1 MKSWMKFLK
10 TYLMGILMMK
20 HKSVLLKECIDNL
33 NIKKDG
39 VYVDATLGFGGHSL
53 EILKRI
59 DKGFLFA
66 FDQDN
71 EAIEY
76 SKERLKEYH
85 NFKIIKSN
93 FANMLEC
100 LRKENID
107 KVDGILFD
115 IGVSSMQLDEDYRGF
130 SYHNDARL
138 DMRMDTDSSF
148 SAYELV
154 NNYSY
159 QDLVRVLRDY
169 GEEKYASSIAKN
181 IVRYRENKNIE
192 TTLELVEI
200 IKKSM
205 PMKALRDGHPARK
218 TFQAIRIEVNNELGV
233 LESGLEQAI
242 ELLNVGGRLC
252 VITFHSLEDRIV
264 KKMFKKYSEIDSR
277 FVKLPS
283 VPVEYLPKLKVISKG
298 IVPSE
303 EELDENNRS
312 RSARLRVVE
321 KIKD

>member
-1 MKSWMKFLK
+1 
-10 TYLMGILMMK
+10 MK
-20 HKSVLLKECIDNL
+20 HKSVLLYESVEGL

-39 VYVDATLGFGGHSL
+39 IYVDATLGYGGHSL

-59 DKGFLFA
+59 NEGFLFA
-66 FDQDN
+66 FDQDS

-76 SKERLKEYH
+76 SRERLKKYD
-85 NFKIIKSN
+85 NYKIIKSN
-93 FANMLEC
+93 FANMKEC
-100 LRKENID
+100 MHEIGVY

-154 NNYSY
+154 NQYSY
-159 QDLVRVLRDY
+159 QELVRVLRDY
-169 GEEKYASSIAKN
+169 GEERYASSIAKN
-181 IVRYRENKNIE
+181 IIKTREVTPIE
-192 TTLELVEI
+192 TTQELVEI
-200 IKKSM
+200 IKRSM
-205 PMKALRDGHPARK
+205 PMKELRDGHPARK
-218 TFQAIRIEVNNELGV
+218 TFQAIRIEVNHELDV
-233 LESGLEQAI
+233 LESGLTQAI
-242 ELLNVGGRLC
+242 ELVRPGGRIC

-264 KKMFKKYSEIDSR
+264 KNIFRKYSEVDSK
-277 FVKLPS
+277 FAKLPY
-283 VPVEYLPKLKVISKG
+283 VPEEYTPKLKIISKG

-303 EELDENNRS
+303 KELEENNRA
-312 RSARLRVVE
+312 RSARLRIVE

>member
-1 MKSWMKFLK
+1 
-10 TYLMGILMMK
+10 MMK
-20 HKSVLLKECIDNL
+20 HKSVLLKESIDFL
-33 NIKKDG
+33 NIREDG

-59 DKGFLFA
+59 NKGFLFA

-76 SKERLKEYH
+76 SKERLKDYD

-93 FANMLEC
+93 FSNMKEC
-100 LRKENID
+100 LDKERID

-130 SYHNDARL
+130 SYHNDALL
-138 DMRMDTDSSF
+138 DMRMDTDNYF
-148 SAYELV
+148 SASNVVNDYSYEELV
-154 NNYSY
+154 
-159 QDLVRVLRDY
+159 RILREY
-169 GEEKYASSIAKN
+169 GEEKYATSIAKN
-181 IVRYRENKNIE
+181 IVKVRENKKIE

-205 PMKALRDGHPARK
+205 PQKELRDGHPARK
-218 TFQAIRIEVNNELGV
+218 TFQAIRIEVNQELDV
-233 LESGLEQAI
+233 LKSGLEQAL
-242 ELLNVGGRLC
+242 ELINVGGRVC

-264 KKMFKKYSEIDSR
+264 KNIFKKYSEIDSK
-277 FVKLPS
+277 FSKLPY
-283 VPVEYLPKLKVISKG
+283 VPEEYLPKFKIISKG
-298 IVPSE
+298 IVPTQ
-303 EELDENNRS
+303 EELQENNRA
-312 RSARLRVVE
+312 RSARLRVIE

>member
-1 MKSWMKFLK
+1 
-10 TYLMGILMMK
+10 MMK
-20 HKSVLLKECIDNL
+20 HKSVLLKESIDNL
-33 NIKKDG
+33 NIKVDG

-59 DKGFLFA
+59 NKGFLFA

-71 EAIEY
+71 EAIQY
-76 SKERLKEYH
+76 STERLKDFN

-93 FANMLEC
+93 FANMREC
-100 LRKENID
+100 LNKEGIN

-138 DMRMDTDSSF
+138 DMRMDTDSDF

-154 NNYSY
+154 NEYDYNN
-159 QDLVRVLRDY
+159 LVRVLRDY
-169 GEEKYASSIAKN
+169 GEEKYASSIANN
-181 IVRYRENKNIE
+181 IIRARQNKNIE

-218 TFQAIRIEVNNELGV
+218 TFQAIRIEVNHELDV
-233 LESGLEQAI
+233 LNVALEQAI
-242 ELLNVGGRLC
+242 DLLNVGGRLC
-252 VITFHSLEDRIV
+252 VITFHSLEDRMV
-264 KKMFKKYSEIDSR
+264 KNIFRKYSEVDNR
-277 FVKLPS
+277 FSKLPY
-283 VPVEYLPKLKVISKG
+283 VPDEFKPRLKVISKG

-303 EELDENNRS
+303 LELVDNNRA
-312 RSARLRVVE
+312 RSSRLRVVE
-321 KIKD
+321 KIKE

>member
-1 MKSWMKFLK
+1 
-10 TYLMGILMMK
+10 MK
-20 HKSVLLKECIDNL
+20 HKSVLLYESVEGL

-39 VYVDATLGFGGHSL
+39 IYVDATLGYGGHSL

-59 DKGFLFA
+59 NEGFLFA
-66 FDQDN
+66 FDQDS

-76 SKERLKEYH
+76 SRERLKKYD
-85 NFKIIKSN
+85 NYKIIKSN
-93 FANMLEC
+93 FANMKEC
-100 LRKENID
+100 MHEIGVY

-154 NNYSY
+154 NQYSY
-159 QDLVRVLRDY
+159 QELVRVLRDY

-181 IVRYRENKNIE
+181 IIKTREVTPIE
-192 TTLELVEI
+192 TTQELVEI
-200 IKKSM
+200 IKRSM
-205 PMKALRDGHPARK
+205 PMKELRDGHPARK
-218 TFQAIRIEVNNELGV
+218 TFQAIRIEVNHELDV
-233 LESGLEQAI
+233 LESGLTQAI
-242 ELLNVGGRLC
+242 ELVRPGGRIC

-264 KKMFKKYSEIDSR
+264 KNIFRKYSEVDSK
-277 FVKLPS
+277 FAKLPY
-283 VPVEYLPKLKVISKG
+283 VPEEYTPKLKIISKG

-303 EELDENNRS
+303 KELEENSRS
-312 RSARLRVVE
+312 RSAKLRIIE
-321 KIKD
+321 RI